1 MGEKEKTN
9 EPKPENCV
17 SFRGGFSAYLERG
30 QFFLIIFIG
39 KSRWSF
45 NISVQ
50 IHHHFANFDKCVSLN
65 LGKNEDQFL
74 AQFEAF

>member
-1 MGEKEKTN
+1 MDEKEKSN
-9 EPKPENCV
+9 EPKLKNYA
-17 SFRGGFSAYLERG
+17 SFRRGFSAYLECG

-50 IHHHFANFDKCVSLN
+50 VHHHFANFDKCISLN
-65 LGKNEDQFL
+65 LGKNENQFL
-74 AQFEAF
+74 ALFEAF

>member
-1 MGEKEKTN
+1 MSEEKKATEQKQ
-9 EPKPENCV
+9 EN
-17 SFRGGFSAYLERG
+17 FARFKGGFSAYLEHG

-50 IHHHFANFDKCVSLN
+50 VHHHFANFDKCISLN

-74 AQFEAF
+74 ALFEAF